1 MGSCILAEPVSRLS
15 ASYTIFRNPGAR
27 LKFLGAPPTVDT
39 IELHIPINGRVHQAK
54 VLWRAAAEIGI
65 RFVEDVT
72 APVRYLDADGL
83 TREDNENISS

>member
-15 ASYTIFRNPGAR
+15 ASYTIFRNP
-27 LKFLGAPPTVDT
+27 APGSNFSVPRQRSTLL
-39 IELHIPINGRVHQAK
+39 IHIPINGRVHQAK
-54 VLWRAAAEIGI
+54 VLWRVAAEIGI